1 MSIST
6 TIIERIQEI
15 INTLYK
21 GNKSLF
27 AKDIEVSPTVIE
39 NIVGKRQGN
48 PSFGVLQKIK
58 FANDNIDS
66 DWLLIGK
73 GQMIKKNKNEA
84 LNSEKST
91 FKENLNDNKLEPLK
105 KDLENARTTLEN
117 QKYIID
123 LQKDK
128 IENLNQEVQKLKS
141 EIELLKDKE

>member
-1 MSIST
+1 MDTSRKR
-6 TIIERIQEI
+6 II
-15 INTLYK
+15 Y
-21 GNKSLF
+21 F
-27 AKDIEVSPTVIE
+27 IE
-39 NIVGKRQGN
+39 NQRIK
-48 PSFGVLQKIK
+48 PSEFLKKTELKKGFIDKSHQDSGASDLFLSKILENYPELS
-58 FANDNIDS
+58 AE
-66 DWLLIGK
+66 WLLTGK
-73 GQMIKKNKNEA
+73 GKMIKEEKNEH

-91 FKENLNDNKLEPLK
+91 FKEHLNDNKLEPLK